1 MEPSKVQTNYR
12 FLWLVKKLAMTNAH
26 KLLHQVWSLIGVVW
40 LILQHSK
47 QCNWNLSLLLSR
59 LVNRRDWLS
68 EDAGS
73 THPASQVVPTGQAVP
88 THLHTWAPDTTHH
101 CPSQPDTTHQ
111 RPNARFVFINV
122 FIQMHTNVAE
132 QTQPQMYN
140 ATVLILEA
148 RDQKDEQLLSE
159 YWNFPQLLMVWGGV
173 NHWKYVRQIFQ
184 MQFCIGTYNLPNL

>member
-1 MEPSKVQTNYR
+1 
-12 FLWLVKKLAMTNAH
+12 
-26 KLLHQVWSLIGVVW
+26 
-40 LILQHSK
+40 
-47 QCNWNLSLLLSR
+47 
-59 LVNRRDWLS
+59 
-68 EDAGS
+68 
-73 THPASQVVPTGQAVP
+73 
-88 THLHTWAPDTTHH
+88 
-101 CPSQPDTTHQ
+101 
-111 RPNARFVFINV
+111 
-122 FIQMHTNVAE
+122 MHTNVAE